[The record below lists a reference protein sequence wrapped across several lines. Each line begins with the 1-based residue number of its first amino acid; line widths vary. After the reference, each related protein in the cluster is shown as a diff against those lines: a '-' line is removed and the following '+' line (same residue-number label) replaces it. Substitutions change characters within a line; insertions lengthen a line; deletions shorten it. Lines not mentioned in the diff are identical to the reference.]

1 MCPIPAP
8 MSARD
13 VQKFCADFR
22 LPDLSPLITESLPT
36 QERHAVMWQVM
47 QRRLSVR
54 KQGEFLRQFC
64 EKSGVPALCSFVVFL
79 RGDMN
84 ADLCNNA
91 MDVIKK
97 MDGVEP
103 LIGGSMKD
111 FCVAQEIKG
120 FATLADKFGF
130 ESIVFSIDQL
140 FPVVDERMHY
150 ALDVLKFEANPTRFS
165 DDLDGLIKKREA
177 AFSDEMA
184 ELKANLLELQLE
196 KEGLEKELGPESP
209 VLGSKRKAE
218 D

>member
-1 MCPIPAP
+1 

-22 LPDLSPLITESLPT
+22 LPDLSPLITESLPA

-47 QRRLSVR
+47 QRRLSAR

-64 EKSGVPALCSFVVFL
+64 EKSGVPALCSFVLFL
-79 RGDMN
+79 KGDMN
-84 ADLCNNA
+84 AELCNNA

-140 FPVVDERMHY
+140 FPVVDERMHN
-150 ALDVLKFEANPTRFS
+150 ALDVLKFEANPARFS
-165 DDLDGLIKKREA
+165 ADLDGLIEKREA
-177 AFSDEMA
+177 EFSGEMA
-184 ELKANLLELQLE
+184 VLKAALLELQVEKEELE
-196 KEGLEKELGPESP
+196 KQVGPQSP
-209 VLGSKRKAE
+209 VLAGSKRKAE

>member
-1 MCPIPAP
+1 MAA
-8 MSARD
+8 SD
-13 VQKFCADFR
+13 VGVVGATAGR
-22 LPDLSPLITESLPT
+22 SLPRIDGN
-36 QERHAVMWQVM
+36 ERGLNTWQRISWQVM
-47 QRRLSVR
+47 QKRLPVR

-64 EKSGVPALCSFVVFL
+64 GESGLPALCSFVAFL
-79 RGDMN
+79 KRDMN
-84 ADLCNNA
+84 AELCNNA

-150 ALDVLKFEANPTRFS
+150 ALDVLKFEANPARFS
-165 DDLDGLIKKREA
+165 ADLDGLIEKREA
-177 AFSDEMA
+177 EFSGEMA
-184 ELKANLLELQLE
+184 GLKAALLELQVEKEELE
-196 KEGLEKELGPESP
+196 KQVGPQSP
-209 VLGSKRKAE
+209 VLAGSKRKAE